1 MRCAMKRVVIFG
13 STGNTGLCSL
23 RTAVEKG
30 LKVRAFVR
38 DKTKIPEDLKDKV
51 EAFIGDV
58 TNAKEVAK
66 AVADTNAV
74 VVVLGTRQD
83 LNPTTVLSQGMRNIV
98 HAMKTHNV
106 GLVSVCL
113 SEFLFDSAAP
123 VIFQD
128 VVDEHQRML
137 DIIKSSDLKW
147 VAICPRAIA
156 EMPKKEYTI
165 TFDVHSKPGV
175 IISKYDLGAFLV
187 ECLEKPDY
195 YQKIIGISNTAYL
208 W

>member
-1 MRCAMKRVVIFG
+1 MRCEMKQVVIFG

-38 DKTKIPEDLKDKV
+38 DKTKIPEDLKNKV
-51 EAFIGDV
+51 EAVIGDV

-66 AVADTNAV
+66 AVADTDAV

-83 LNPTTVLSQGMRNIV
+83 LNYTTVLSQGMRNIV

-113 SEFLFDSAAP
+113 SEFCIDLGAVP

-128 VVDEHQRML
+128 VVDEHRRML
-137 DIIKSSDLKW
+137 DIIKSSGLKW
-147 VAICPRAIA
+147 VAICPPVIA
-156 EMPKKEYTI
+156 EISKKEYTI
-165 TFDVHSKPGV
+165 AFDSIPGSV
-175 IISKYDLGAFLV
+175 ISKYDLGAFLV

-208 W
+208 L

>member
-83 LNPTTVLSQGMRNIV
+83 L
-98 HAMKTHNV
+98 K
-106 GLVSVCL
+106 
-113 SEFLFDSAAP
+113 FLFDSAAP